1 MGTVQTRF
9 VVITPVRNESAH
21 LEFTMRSM
29 VSQTIR
35 PSEWVIVDDGS
46 TDRTGEIIDRYAALH
61 AWISVVRRRN
71 RGFRKTGG
79 GVVEAFNDGVAAL
92 KTDDWEFIVKM
103 DGDLAFESVYF
114 ERCFEHFATAPRLGM
129 GSGVICY
136 VENGRKEFEVCPR
149 FHVRGASKIYR
160 RACWEAVGGLWP
172 APGWDTLDEVKAN
185 RLGWQTRSFPD
196 LHLVHYR
203 HTGAADGLWVGYV
216 KHGRANYICGYHPAF
231 LFAKCLLRLPKAP
244 LVIGAAGIL
253 YGYLAAR
260 MAKTPQF
267 DDQETI
273 GFLRRQQIGR
283 LLGRETIWK

>member
-1 MGTVQTRF
+1 MDKAQTRF
-9 VVITPVRNESAH
+9 VVITPVRDEAAH

-29 VSQTIR
+29 VSQSIR

-46 TDRTGEIIDRYAALH
+46 TDRTSEIIDRYTALH
-61 AWISVVRRRN
+61 SWITVIHRQN

-103 DGDLAFESVYF
+103 DGDLAFEPAYF
-114 ERCFEHFATAPRLGM
+114 ERCFEHFADHSRLGM

-136 VENGRKEFEVCPR
+136 VENGAKNFEICPS

-160 RACWEAVGGLWP
+160 RACWESLGGLWP

-196 LHLVHYR
+196 LHLIHYR
-203 HTGAADGLWVGYV
+203 HTGAADGLWGGYA
-216 KHGRANYICGYHPAF
+216 KHGRANYICGYHPVF
-231 LFAKCLLRLPKAP
+231 LFAKCLLRLPKTP
-244 LVIGAAGIL
+244 FVIGAAGIL
-253 YGYLAAR
+253 YGYLAACIAR
-260 MAKTPQF
+260 TPQF
-267 DDQETI
+267 DDHETI
-273 GFLRRQQIGR
+273 GFLRRQQVAR
-283 LLGRETIWK
+283 LLGKETIWK